1 MISLTF
7 RSCGGMSQQQVVPF
21 LLLPP
26 IANVPEGVLP
36 SKAEFIQLL
45 WYHCDGDFSGF
56 QGRLN

>member
-7 RSCGGMSQQQVVPF
+7 RSCGVLSQQQVVPS

-26 IANVPEGVLP
+26 IANVPE
-36 SKAEFIQLL
+36 AEFIQLL